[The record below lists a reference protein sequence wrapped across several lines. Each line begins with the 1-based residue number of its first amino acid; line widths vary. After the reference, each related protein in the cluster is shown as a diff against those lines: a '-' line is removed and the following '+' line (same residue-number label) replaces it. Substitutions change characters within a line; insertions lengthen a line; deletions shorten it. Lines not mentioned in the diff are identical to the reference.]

1 MARYIIKRILLA
13 IPVLIGATF
22 LVFTILFFTPSDP
35 ARMILGSSATEEA
48 IEAMNEELGINDPF
62 FVRYFNYMKGLVQG
76 DMGRSYR
83 NNSSVSETIA
93 GRLGN
98 TLILASA
105 GMLFAIIIGIPV
117 GILSA
122 VKQYSKID
130 NATMFITLFLTAVP
144 TFWYALILVIIFA
157 LKLHWLPA
165 SGMGV
170 GLVPLLK
177 SLILPTITL
186 GSGYAAMIA
195 ITTRSSVLEVIRQD
209 YIDTARAKGVSE
221 KTVIWKHMLKN
232 ALIPIVTVVGL
243 NFGSLLGGSVLTETI
258 FSWPGVGR
266 YVVDSISYRDTN
278 AVLGSVVT
286 LTILFTI
293 VNLAVDII
301 YALID
306 PRIKSQYAVKRRKK
320 HAQSENA
327 V

>member
-1 MARYIIKRILLA
+1 MARYILKRILMA

-35 ARMILGSSATEEA
+35 ARMILGSNATEEA
-48 IEAMNEELGINDPF
+48 LESMREELGVNDPF
-62 FVRYFNYMKGLVQG
+62 FVQYFNYMKGLLKG
-76 DMGRSYR
+76 DMGKSYR
-83 NNSSVSETIA
+83 NNKDVSELIG
-93 GRLGN
+93 GRLSN
-98 TLILASA
+98 TLILACS

-122 VKQYSKID
+122 VKQYSLVD
-130 NATMFITLFLTAVP
+130 NTTMFITLFLTAVP

-157 LKLHWLPA
+157 LKLHLFPA
-165 SGMGV
+165 SGMGQ
-170 GLVPLLK
+170 GLVPLLH
-177 SLILPTITL
+177 SLVLPTITL

-195 ITTRSSVLEVIRQD
+195 RTTRSSVLEVIRQD

-221 KTVIWKHMLKN
+221 RTVIWKHMMKN
-232 ALIPIVTVVGL
+232 ALIPIVTIVGL
-243 NFGSLLGGSVLTETI
+243 NFGGLLGGSVLTETI

-266 YVVDSISYRDTN
+266 FVVDSISYRDTN
-278 AVLGSVVT
+278 AVLGCIVT
-286 LTILFTI
+286 LTIAFTV

-306 PRIKSQYAVKRRKK
+306 PRIKSQYAVPRRKK
-320 HAQSENA
+320 NAKAKNA

>member
-195 ITTRSSVLEVIRQD
+195 RTTRSSVLEVIRQD

>member
-122 VKQYSKID
+122 VK
-130 NATMFITLFLTAVP
+130 
-144 TFWYALILVIIFA
+144 
-157 LKLHWLPA
+157 
-165 SGMGV
+165 
-170 GLVPLLK
+170 
-177 SLILPTITL
+177 
-186 GSGYAAMIA
+186 
-195 ITTRSSVLEVIRQD
+195 
-209 YIDTARAKGVSE
+209 
-221 KTVIWKHMLKN
+221 
-232 ALIPIVTVVGL
+232 
-243 NFGSLLGGSVLTETI
+243 
-258 FSWPGVGR
+258 
-266 YVVDSISYRDTN
+266 
-278 AVLGSVVT
+278 
-286 LTILFTI
+286 
-293 VNLAVDII
+293 
-301 YALID
+301 
-306 PRIKSQYAVKRRKK
+306 
-320 HAQSENA
+320 
-327 V
+327 